1 MTVLSLGPLCPAC
14 AGPLKSC
21 REGNARELFCPKCDW
36 SLISV
41 CLPCVMRDVQTYV
54 VTVTAG
60 NYKNREHLITLAQLV
75 KVSPLQAR
83 KLLRERKGVVV
94 CTGPASK
101 VITVRDALRKVGL
114 AFAIEPRF
122 PW

>member
-1 MTVLSLGPLCPAC
+1 
-14 AGPLKSC
+14 
-21 REGNARELFCPKCDW
+21 
-36 SLISV
+36 
-41 CLPCVMRDVQTYV
+41 MRDVQTYV
-54 VTVTAG
+54 VTVMAG